1 MIIHDASEPVSR
13 ARLVAFARRF
23 RGACLR
29 RFGARMPRSLRIR
42 DVRWGGGPVSPAS
55 AVPQLRIPGYGRP
68 GASASGRQRFKCSAC
83 GRRCNSLTGT
93 VLEFGEKDLP
103 VWVDFINLM
112 RFGMPLKG
120 IAANRGVSRPTA
132 FEWRRLVFEAVDGHQ
147 DASARATASGL
158 TRPTSTIQTFPWIRR
173 GLQARPFEAKDL
185 HRRGDRHP

>member
-132 FEWRRLVFEAVDGHQ
+132 FEWRRLVFEAVDGLEHE
-147 DASARATASGL
+147 T
-158 TRPTSTIQTFPWIRR
+158 P
-173 GLQARPFEAKDL
+173 PFERSRARDAAV
-185 HRRGDRHP
+185 RGYALQGHAEPHEVDEVDPDG